1 MVLDLDCSNSG
12 KPLPNEEQA
21 HPPGGTTCPACG
33 RGVGTTRVSG
43 VAVYE
48 HHRKVA
54 DTAGRR
60 ALHQDAEIAR
70 QPAALHNELEKW
82 RVAGE
87 EAQNALDD
95 LGDDAQE
102 EELAALQEANLHC
115 YSKHEEIAWRIE
127 RLKHPENR
135 T

>member
-1 MVLDLDCSNSG
+1 M
-12 KPLPNEEQA
+12 
-21 HPPGGTTCPACG
+21 
-33 RGVGTTRVSG
+33 SG

-48 HHRKVA
+48 HHRKAA

-70 QPAALHNELEKW
+70 QLAVLHNELEKW

-87 EAQNALDD
+87 KAQNALDN
-95 LGDDAQE
+95 LGDDAPE
-102 EELAALQEANLHC
+102 EELAALQDAYLHYC
-115 YSKHEEIAWRIE
+115 SKRDEIARPIE
-127 RLKHPENR
+127 GLEDPENH